1 MRTIAALLSTTTIA
15 EAADMTGVSTRTI
28 QRWQEDPVFRDE
40 LSKQEGEAVTIVS
53 RRLVA
58 LADIAVETIKDILR
72 DKEIPPGVKL
82 RASEAVLTNLLRLRE
97 MVDLDRRLTEL
108 EGRIA

>member
-28 QRWQEDPVFRDE
+28 QRWQEDPIFRAE

-58 LADIAVETIKDILR
+58 LADIAVETIKDILC
-72 DKEIPPGVKL
+72 DKEIPAGVKL

-108 EGRIA
+108 EGRII